1 MSPGVEMHVNY
12 QGTRVTFTQRRHTT
26 TLPRNAVV
34 AAMKD
39 IERDHMDALRRNGLE
54 LDWQTL
60 KDALVRMDMAAEK
73 LADHLID
80 VSMGQQ

>member
-1 MSPGVEMHVNY
+1 MGIEMHVNY
-12 QGTRVTFTQRRHTT
+12 AGTRVTFTQRRHTT

-73 LADHLID
+73 VRDLKAEA
-80 VSMGQQ
+80 SMGWQA